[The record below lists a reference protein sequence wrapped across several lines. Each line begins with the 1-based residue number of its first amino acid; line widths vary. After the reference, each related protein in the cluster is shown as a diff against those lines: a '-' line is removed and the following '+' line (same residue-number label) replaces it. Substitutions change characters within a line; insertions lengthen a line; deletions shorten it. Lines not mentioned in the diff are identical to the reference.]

1 MRRTAFTFLLAILI
15 LFTGCADST
24 YPFDEITGEF
34 TFTYNLPEDGIV
46 DVIVVNC
53 YMNEVRT
60 LISGESQTSGE
71 HSSSW
76 NLNDGDGLRVPDGLY
91 YIRIIL
97 DSNVIE
103 TKMYEV
109 HK

>member
-1 MRRTAFTFLLAILI
+1 MRRATFTVLPVILI
-15 LFTGCADST
+15 LLAGCDSST
-24 YPFDEITGEF
+24 YPFDEVTDEF

-46 DVIVVNC
+46 DVIVLNC

-60 LISGESQTSGE
+60 LVSAESQTSGE
-71 HSSSW
+71 HSLSW
-76 NLNDGDGLRVPDGLY
+76 NLNDGDGSRVPDGLY

-97 DSNVIE
+97 DGNVIE

-109 HK
+109 YK